1 MVVAEEESE
10 VEFTLGVRRVLAAW
24 SGPHPVI
31 SGHADEQEATARQ
44 LPKKVEN
51 TNARV
56 CKLILIMLM
65 EDRWHM

>member
-31 SGHADEQEATARQ
+31 SGHADEQEANSQAAA
-44 LPKKVEN
+44 KEGG
-51 TNARV
+51 
-56 CKLILIMLM
+56 
-65 EDRWHM
+65 EH